1 MKPLYPSLI
10 FPDTDIFSYK
20 QFPYLLFGTPLR
32 FLELVEPDPNDQPGD
47 RDIFIDSGLCKPHN
61 PSPLGEDRS
70 RFQRLISDIKERKDD
85 YAAQLS
91 ALTVAAMSSKK
102 EKSAGEERYQIISSL
117 LGSPAAGSLQTQ
129 EDLFDL
135 WQARLVLALAE
146 ILAREEEELQ
156 QELQLL
162 DSQEMEMFLSLQGE
176 TGPDETDPFS
186 ELEQISAHLNR
197 ARPGEMKMRVRS
209 WLTLMRSAPFPA
221 VSLWLASSPE
231 AGDELITKYEKH
243 HEPPPLPVL
252 ELGLP
257 DRIEA
262 GPTHV
267 VNQVTAFLNDSV
279 ALRNS
284 IYDDLDSIVKVSH
297 LSSEQEANLLPSSGG
312 YLGQWDELVEDHFPA
327 GSHGRSSLLFYLLPN
342 CPIAELLSLDQAASS
357 NSSPVHGLF
366 AVLKRRRS

>member
-32 FLELVEPDPNDQPGD
+32 FLELVEPDPNDQRND
-47 RDIFIDSGLCKPHN
+47 RDIFIDSGLCQPHD

-70 RFQRLISDIKERKDD
+70 RFLRLINDIKERKDD

-91 ALTVAAMSSKK
+91 ALTVAAMSSPKD
-102 EKSAGEERYQIISSL
+102 KSAGEERHQIISSL
-117 LGSPAAGSLQTQ
+117 LGSPAAESPQTPD
-129 EDLFDL
+129 DLFDL
-135 WQARLVLALAE
+135 WQARLVLAIAE
-146 ILAREEEELQ
+146 ILLREEEELQ

-162 DSQEMEMFLSLQGE
+162 DAQEMEMFLSLQGE
-176 TGPDETDPFS
+176 SGPDETDPFS

-209 WLTLMRSAPFPA
+209 WLTLMRRAPLPA
-221 VSLWLASSPE
+221 VSLWLASSPD
-231 AGDELITKYEKH
+231 AGDELLNEYEKY
-243 HEPPPLPVL
+243 HEPTPLPIL

-267 VNQVTAFLNDSV
+267 VNQVTAFLNES
-279 ALRNS
+279 ATLRSS
-284 IYDDLDSIVKVSH
+284 IYGDLDAIVKVSH
-297 LSSEQEANLLPSSGG
+297 LSSEQADNLLPSSEA
-312 YLGQWDELVEDHFPA
+312 YLGQWDELVDDHFPA

-342 CPIAELLSLDQAASS
+342 CPIAELLSLSQAAGAS
-357 NSSPVHGLF
+357 SSPAHGLF
-366 AVLKRRRS
+366 AVLKRQQS